1 VEERAEAG
9 EMDINENEKQA
20 FMDENKSINEDL
32 IETLDDDFVY
42 DP

>member
-1 VEERAEAG
+1 MEEWAEAG